1 MCYVDTGEARIS
13 YEAIR
18 EAMGG
23 EPYPMNL
30 TGEDTI
36 AAVIAAVNQG
46 IDSHLEACYCK
57 ELGDKYEHA
66 VRPIINEPYLNC
78 VVSPESLPV
87 LLRRLCEAELAGEC
101 GEEAECLVRDIL
113 YTLGFNE
120 YGRRRWRCRVFAEDT
135 EGARIDLGEVLTEK
149 ATEAEAQAAAIE
161 EAWASE
167 LDGECFP
174 VVKCWKV
181 DGDD

>member
-23 EPYPMNL
+23 EPYTMNL
-30 TGEDTI
+30 TGESI
-36 AAVIAAVNQG
+36 PAVVTAVNQG
-46 IDSHLEACYCK
+46 IDSHLEACYRD
-57 ELGDKYEHA
+57 GDRYTHA
-66 VRPIINEPYLNC
+66 RRPIINEPCLDC

-87 LLRRLCEAELAGEC
+87 LLRRLCEAELAGEG
-101 GEEAECLVRDIL
+101 GEEARCLASDIL

-135 EGARIDLGEVLTEK
+135 EGARIDLGEVFTEK
-149 ATEAEAQAAAIE
+149 ATEAEAHAAAIE
-161 EAWASE
+161 GAWASE

-174 VVKCWKV
+174 VVKCWNV
-181 DGDD
+181 GEDD